1 MAAFTLSEADLLRV
15 SRDLAYSDLAAMP
28 GIKAQLGPRIGAD
41 TDTPLSWAADVLDL
55 DSLAR
60 MQLATA
66 AATWCNAYDAG
77 FEDLFLAKRTA
88 TDWAVVMR
96 RAREAGAKQLT
107 FATSGS
113 TGARKHLRHREDI
126 LADEA
131 RAWASVLSP
140 ITVTRVIVL
149 CPTHHIYGFIWG
161 VLVPLALGVP
171 VVDADLASL
180 PALHSGDLLIA
191 VPDQWAW
198 LAASQRAWPAGVQ
211 GVSSTAPLPAQV
223 HEALTDAPAG
233 AAPSACFDQTNTHPL
248 SAPLARLLQIYGST
262 ETAGLAY
269 RTQSGGPYT
278 LAPGRTRNTQDGID
292 LQLPSGAHQAMAV
305 QDELQWTSDTAFNLL
320 RRTDQSVQVGG
331 HNVSPAWVVAQLQTH
346 SAVKEAA
353 VRLDGAT
360 TPKLKAF
367 VVLHGSDNTEAA
379 PAANQAAQGAA
390 QDATQRAVLE
400 QWALD
405 TLPWYA
411 SFSSITYGSALPRNA
426 MGKPSDWPTS
436 L

>member
-1 MAAFTLSEADLLRV
+1 MTGFALTEADLVRV

-28 GIKAQLGPRIGAD
+28 GVKARLGPRIGTGAHTAPLAWTAD
-41 TDTPLSWAADVLDL
+41 LVDL

-113 TGARKHLRHREDI
+113 TGTRKHLRHREDI
-126 LADEA
+126 LAAEA
-131 RAWASVLSP
+131 RAWATVLGPVS
-140 ITVTRVIVL
+140 RVIVL

-161 VLVPLALGVP
+161 VLLPLALGVP

-180 PALHSGDLLIA
+180 PDLQSGDLLVA

-211 GVSSTAPLPAQV
+211 GASSTAPLPERV
-223 HEALTDAPAG
+223 HDALTHQLNDDVA
-233 AAPSACFDQTNTHPL
+233 
-248 SAPLARLLQIYGST
+248 APLACLLQVYGST

-269 RTQSGGPYT
+269 RTQSTGPYT
-278 LAPGRTRNTQDGID
+278 LAPGRTRNAQGGID
-292 LQLPSGAHQAMAV
+292 LQLPSGALQAMAV
-305 QDELQWTSDTAFNLL
+305 QDELQWASDTSFDLL
-320 RRTDQSVQVGG
+320 RRTDESVQVGG

-346 SAVKEAA
+346 RAVKEAA
-353 VRLDGAT
+353 VRLDSAT
-360 TPKLKAF
+360 APLAPRLKAF
-367 VVLHGSDNTEAA
+367 VVLHSAHHDTAGDRTTDQAIHS
-379 PAANQAAQGAA
+379 AAQRAA
-390 QDATQRAVLE
+390 LE

-411 SFSSITYGSALPRNA
+411 NFSSITYGPALPRNA

>member
-1 MAAFTLSEADLLRV
+1 MTAFALTQADLLRV

-28 GIKAQLGPRIGAD
+28 GIKARLGPRISTDAQAAPLAWTAD
-41 TDTPLSWAADVLDL
+41 LLDL

-88 TDWAVVMR
+88 ADWAVVMR
-96 RAREAGAKQLT
+96 RAREAGASQLT

-126 LADEA
+126 LANEA
-131 RAWASVLSP
+131 RAWATVLGPVS
-140 ITVTRVIVL
+140 RVIVL

-180 PALHSGDLLIA
+180 PALHSGDLLVA

-223 HEALTDAPAG
+223 HEALTHAPAG
-233 AAPSACFDQTNTHPL
+233 AAPVACIDQTNTHQVN
-248 SAPLARLLQIYGST
+248 APLARLLQIYGST

-278 LAPGRTRNTQDGID
+278 LAPGRTRNAQDGID

-305 QDELQWTSDTAFNLL
+305 QDELQWASDTAFNLL

-379 PAANQAAQGAA
+379 PAANQAALGAA
-390 QDATQRAVLE
+390 LE

>member
-1 MAAFTLSEADLLRV
+1 MSAFALTEADLLRV

-28 GIKAQLGPRIGAD
+28 GIKACLGPRISAD
-41 TDTPLSWAADVLDL
+41 PHAAPLSWTADLLDL

-88 TDWAVVMR
+88 ADWAVVMR

-113 TGARKHLRHREDI
+113 TGTRKHLRHREDI
-126 LADEA
+126 LANEA
-131 RAWASVLSP
+131 RAWASVLGP
-140 ITVTRVIVL
+140 VKRVVVL

-171 VVDADLASL
+171 AVDADLTSL
-180 PALHSGDLLIA
+180 PALQSGDLVVA

-198 LAASQRAWPAGVQ
+198 LAASQRALPAGVQ

-223 HEALTDAPAG
+223 HDALTLTPAGTAANAPTDAP
-233 AAPSACFDQTNTHPL
+233 STRQMHT
-248 SAPLARLLQIYGST
+248 PLARLLQIYGST

-269 RTQSGGPYT
+269 RTQSAGPYT
-278 LAPGRTRNTQDGID
+278 LAPGRTRNAQDGIN
-292 LQLPSGAHQAMAV
+292 LQLPSGALQALAV
-305 QDELQWTSDTAFNLL
+305 QDDLQWTSDTTFNLL
-320 RRTDQSVQVGG
+320 RRTDESVQVGG
-331 HNVSPAWVVAQLQTH
+331 HNVSPAWVVAQLQTN

-367 VVLHGSDNTEAA
+367 VVLHSAAHVEVEA
-379 PAANQAAQGAA
+379 
-390 QDATQRAVLE
+390 DVTTMHVEHRATQSAALE
-400 QWALD
+400 QWVLD

-411 SFSSITYGSALPRNA
+411 NFSSITYGSALPRNA
-426 MGKPSDWPTS
+426 LGKPSDWPTS